1 MTLYAKWNRYAI
13 SHTKRYTI
21 SFQTGGGTAVA
32 SQSVASGSLA
42 VVPDEPEM
50 EGYIFDG
57 WYSDADTLMLYDFEA
72 PVTSSI
78 TLYAKWA
85 EACDV
90 TFSNQMPDDIKHLV
104 TIPDKVYVKK
114 SDTMAFPAITI
125 EGNTLSNIKL
135 SYENGAEFDP
145 NAPISEDLT
154 LKVTIDS
161 YAIAG
166 DTYYV
171 LTEAGLNE
179 WATATARGISYD
191 CVLLEDIT
199 LTNKDAGNWKSI
211 GSYGSPYDGTF
222 DGNGHRIGSLNIKE
236 AMSPSNWEG
245 LGFFGYLDGTVR
257 DLHVDGVI
265 EITDNTGNKM
275 SYSVGGIAGTVE
287 DSAAIIG
294 CSSEIKI
301 SMKAETVCAGG
312 TAGENE
318 GSIIDCY
325 YIGNGTS
332 SSFEKDGSY
341 AHIGGITGTNDGSI
355 IASYA
360 IADTITATA
369 TGEAAYAASGGIT
382 GTNDGS
388 IIASYAI
395 VDTITATTDGFPS
408 SVYAGG
414 FVGDNSGT
422 ITAGYWSGGANVAVG
437 SGSSADVQKVD
448 GEWSSAMTAMN
459 SAIDTWNKSNGGAC
473 PYRYTVGTS
482 PDVPLV
488 LENLSDGS

>member
-1 MTLYAKWNRYAI
+1 MKGNAPLSTMIRGGGLFLLMLLSCNSGPESHTVTFSLDGGYFPEGYETTITVTDGNTLDGIPEPKKDSTYSYRYTFEGWYTDESFTDEYEYDTALPVTGDLTLYAKWNRYAI

-57 WYSDADTLMLYDFEA
+57 WYSDANTLMLYDFEA

-341 AHIGGITGTNDGSI
+341 AHIGDD
-355 IASYA
+355 YWR
-360 IADTITATA
+360 
-369 TGEAAYAASGGIT
+369 
-382 GTNDGS
+382 
-388 IIASYAI
+388 
-395 VDTITATTDGFPS
+395 S
-408 SVYAGG
+408 SLCR
-414 FVGDNSGT
+414 FRRHNR
-422 ITAGYWSGGANVAVG
+422 N
-437 SGSSADVQKVD
+437 
-448 GEWSSAMTAMN
+448 
-459 SAIDTWNKSNGGAC
+459 
-473 PYRYTVGTS
+473 
-482 PDVPLV
+482 
-488 LENLSDGS
+488 